1 MSIGLV
7 TVTYNSA
14 DVLPDFLQ
22 SVCQQNFKDFQLF
35 VIDNHSTDLTI
46 EVLKKRKQSNFELII
61 NQENVGVAAA
71 NNQGIKKALSSG
83 CEYILLI
90 NNDTTFEANLLEKL
104 IDASQKYNS
113 SIVAPKIMYYSAK
126 NRIWFAGG
134 FFDRKKAW
142 INYHRGQNE
151 LDQGQYLE
159 NDVIEYA
166 PTCCTLIHRSVFED
180 IGLMDEKYFVY
191 FDDTDFFYR
200 VLKHGKHQ
208 TRYINDIKFYHK
220 IGSLTKS
227 RVKGK
232 RLKFGDFF
240 VKQMTCNQ
248 IYYLKKQKS
257 FYAYLYILFF
267 IIRLQLRFLFSG
279 KYMVNLKTFALIQ
292 RAILKGLRL

>member
-1 MSIGLV
+1 MRIGLV

-14 DVLPDFLQ
+14 DVLPDFLD
-22 SVCQQNFKDFQLF
+22 SVCKQSFKDFQLF

-46 EVLKKRKQSNFELII
+46 EVFNQRKQSNFELII
-61 NQENVGVAAA
+61 NKENVGVAAA
-71 NNQGIKKALSSG
+71 NNQGIKKALRSA

-90 NNDTTFEANLLEKL
+90 NNDTIFEANLLEKL
-104 IDASQKYNS
+104 MDASQKYSS
-113 SIVAPKIMYYSAK
+113 SIVAPKIMYYSEK

-151 LDQGQYLE
+151 LDEGQYID
-159 NDVIEYA
+159 NDLIEYA
-166 PTCCTLIHRSVFED
+166 PTCCALIHRSVFED

-191 FDDTDFFYR
+191 FDDTDFFFR
-200 VLKHGKHQ
+200 VFKHGKHQ
-208 TRYINDIKFYHK
+208 TRYINDVTFYHK

-232 RLKFGDFF
+232 RPKFGDFF

-257 FYAYLYILFF
+257 FYAYLYILFY
-267 IIRLQLRFLFSG
+267 IIRIQLRFLFSG
-279 KYMVNLKTFALIQ
+279 KYNVNLKTFALIQ
-292 RAILKGLRL
+292 CAIFKGLRL

>member
-1 MSIGLV
+1 MKIGLV

-14 DVLPDFLQ
+14 DVLPDFLE
-22 SVCQQNFKDFQLF
+22 SVCKQSFKDFQLF

-46 EVLKKRKQSNFELII
+46 EVFNKLKQSNFELII
-61 NQENVGVAAA
+61 NQENFGVAAA
-71 NNQGIKKALSSG
+71 NNQGIKKALHSG

-104 IDASQKYNS
+104 MDASQKYSS

-151 LDQGQYLE
+151 LDVGQYLD

-166 PTCCTLIHRSVFED
+166 PTCCAFIQRSVFED

-200 VLKHGKHQ
+200 VFKHGKHQ
-208 TRYINDIKFYHK
+208 TRYINDVTFYHK

-257 FYAYLYILFF
+257 FYAYLYILFY
-267 IIRLQLRFLFSG
+267 IIRVQLRFLFSG
-279 KYMVNLKTFALIQ
+279 KYTVNLKTFALIQ